1 LWAILVKATY
11 NAALKTSMPIIII
24 KLNENMIINKDARMT
39 TIIKANKEMGK
50 PKMTARF
57 LMFL

>member
-1 LWAILVKATY
+1 M
-11 NAALKTSMPIIII
+11 S
-24 KLNENMIINKDARMT
+24 NEAKME
-39 TIIKANKEMGK
+39 TIIKANREMGK